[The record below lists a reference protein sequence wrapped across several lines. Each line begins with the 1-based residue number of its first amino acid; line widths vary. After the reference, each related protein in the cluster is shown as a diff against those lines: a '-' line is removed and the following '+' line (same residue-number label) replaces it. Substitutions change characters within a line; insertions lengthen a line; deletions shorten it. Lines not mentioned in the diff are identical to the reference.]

1 MSAATNAGAAAAA
14 PACAHTACGKE
25 LQPPLLCCSRCKKEA
40 YCSKACQVYLLLQ
53 LLHHHAR
60 AACGVCLGFGKV

>member
-1 MSAATNAGAAAAA
+1 MVVVLNDRKRLYQLRDRLA
-14 PACAHTACGKE
+14 E
-25 LQPPLLCCSRCKKEA
+25 LQPPLLCCSRCKKKA